1 MFEAVRMMNPELMT
15 EILRRFPG
23 KTEDVIDDDG
33 NGLVAN
39 AAKYG
44 DLEMI
49 KVLVANGFSVSN
61 QDYLGN
67 TPLHYAINA
76 GSKTII

>member
-1 MFEAVRMMNPELMT
+1 MQEAVRNMNAGLMT

-23 KTEDVIDDDG
+23 KTQDVIDDEG

-49 KVLVANGFSVSN
+49 EVLAENGFNVSN